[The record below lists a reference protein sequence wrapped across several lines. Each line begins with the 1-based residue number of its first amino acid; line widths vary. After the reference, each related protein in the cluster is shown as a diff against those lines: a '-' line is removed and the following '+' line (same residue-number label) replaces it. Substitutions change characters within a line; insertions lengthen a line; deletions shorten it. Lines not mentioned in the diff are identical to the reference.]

1 MRTSILQVL
10 VRRQAITNPAVATK
24 LAPTRLRLALGL
36 QLAQFKR
43 LRTAEPLQILQAH
56 TGCLDE
62 ACNQELRRTE
72 GEEFALADRG
82 RLRLAN

>member
-1 MRTSILQVL
+1 MHTSILQVL
-10 VRRQAITNPAVATK
+10 VRREAITNHAVTTG

-36 QLAQFKR
+36 QLVQFKR
-43 LRTAEPLQILQAH
+43 LRITEPLQILQAH

-62 ACNQELRRTE
+62 TCNQELRRTE
-72 GEEFALADRG
+72 GQEFALAHRG